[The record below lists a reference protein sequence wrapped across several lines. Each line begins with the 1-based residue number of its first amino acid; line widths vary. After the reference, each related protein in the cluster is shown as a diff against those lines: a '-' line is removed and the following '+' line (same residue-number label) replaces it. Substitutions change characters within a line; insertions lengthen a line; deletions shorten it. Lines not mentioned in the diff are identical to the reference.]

1 MRVDCLRSRLP
12 PRAASLRVV
21 EALRVGS
28 RGGKRSSRH
37 RSGTCKTHLIATPM
51 HPRQVFASRSARNF
65 QETFRCAKTCP
76 ASSVLFPLTHAVEGV
91 RAWQAKRRRTGA
103 GARAAPIPQASR
115 LVEGQ
120 EKGTE
125 MKEYEV
131 YSDAGGILVGTRD
144 CRVHIPNAYGDGT
157 TKVRVFDSKEEFEP
171 YRGTKSNLEFVTT
184 VCGNRIEIPDYD
196 CPSKEPW
203 FDGTVHDWTPI
214 VTLDGCYAV
223 YAHDGEIDF
232 ERWGD
237 AREV

>member
-1 MRVDCLRSRLP
+1 MRVKVRPELPGNFPLR
-12 PRAASLRVV
+12 
-21 EALRVGS
+21 G
-28 RGGKRSSRH
+28 
-37 RSGTCKTHLIATPM
+37 
-51 HPRQVFASRSARNF
+51 NF
-65 QETFRCAKTCP
+65 P
-76 ASSVLFPLTHAVEGV
+76 ASSDLSPLT
-91 RAWQAKRRRTGA
+91 RACRG
-103 GARAAPIPQASR
+103 GARKASR
-115 LVEGQ
+115 AKARRARRKSSAHAQ
-120 EKGTE
+120 AAFARYKDNEKGTE

-144 CRVHIPNAYGDGT
+144 CRVHIPNAYGDGI
-157 TKVRVFDSKEEFEP
+157 TKVRVFDTKEEFEP

-214 VTLDGCYAV
+214 VTLDGCYAI

>member
-1 MRVDCLRSRLP
+1 
-12 PRAASLRVV
+12 
-21 EALRVGS
+21 
-28 RGGKRSSRH
+28 
-37 RSGTCKTHLIATPM
+37 
-51 HPRQVFASRSARNF
+51 
-65 QETFRCAKTCP
+65 
-76 ASSVLFPLTHAVEGV
+76 
-91 RAWQAKRRRTGA
+91 
-103 GARAAPIPQASR
+103 
-115 LVEGQ
+115 
-120 EKGTE
+120 

-144 CRVHIPNAYGDGT
+144 CRVHIPNAYGDGI

-203 FDGTVHDWTPI
+203 FDGKVHDWTPI

>member
-1 MRVDCLRSRLP
+1 
-12 PRAASLRVV
+12 
-21 EALRVGS
+21 
-28 RGGKRSSRH
+28 
-37 RSGTCKTHLIATPM
+37 
-51 HPRQVFASRSARNF
+51 
-65 QETFRCAKTCP
+65 
-76 ASSVLFPLTHAVEGV
+76 
-91 RAWQAKRRRTGA
+91 
-103 GARAAPIPQASR
+103 
-115 LVEGQ
+115 
-120 EKGTE
+120 

-144 CRVHIPNAYGDGT
+144 CRVHIPNAYGDGI

-171 YRGTKSNLEFVTT
+171 YRGTKSTLEFVTT

-203 FDGTVHDWTPI
+203 FDG
-214 VTLDGCYAV
+214 CYAV